1 MDGDRWITI
10 ALFIAALLVLG
21 LLVWLAGVEET
32 ISALE
37 RARLSLVAVVLALA
51 VFWLA
56 SWGMSLYVVL
66 DALGHPISAVKS
78 ILVFSAAMFANNITP
93 FGQAGGEPVS
103 AFLIS
108 EAADTEY
115 ENGLAAIASVDTLHF
130 MPSIG
135 MAFTGVAVFALDAT
149 RLSRDLYLSV
159 AVLGVLLAV
168 FVLVGVSGYRYRH
181 QIEHAIAVVVT
192 PILRLVARVIPG
204 REPPSPEAIEHRIDG
219 FFGAIERI
227 ASDREAILK
236 ATTFSAAGWVAL
248 SVALWVAVS
257 AVGGSVPLAAALIA
271 VPIGS
276 IAGVTPLPGGSG
288 AIETA
293 FAAILVSIGGIL
305 QGTAVAAVLVHRIAT
320 YWLPTIV
327 GGLVAA
333 SLGASR
339 ARTE

>member
-1 MDGDRWITI
+1 MDGDRWITVG
-10 ALFIAALLVLG
+10 LFTVALLVLG
-21 LLVWLAGVEET
+21 LLVWLAGVDET
-32 ISALE
+32 IAALQQ
-37 RARLSLVAVVLALA
+37 ARPPLVAVVLALA

-56 SWGMSLYVVL
+56 AWGMSLYVVL
-66 DALGHPISAVKS
+66 DALGEPISAVRA

-93 FGQAGGEPVS
+93 FGQAGGEPLS

-108 EAADTEY
+108 EAADSDY
-115 ENGLAAIASVDTLHF
+115 ETGLAAIASVDTLHF

-135 MAFTGVAVFALDAT
+135 MAFAGVAILALDAAQ
-149 RLSRDLYLSV
+149 LSRDLVLSV
-159 AVLGVLLAV
+159 AVLGSLFVV
-168 FVLVGVSGYRYRH
+168 FVVVGVLGYRYREA
-181 QIEHAIAVVVT
+181 IERGLAIVVT
-192 PILRLVARVIPG
+192 PILRVLARVIPG
-204 REPPSPEAIEHRIDG
+204 RSPPEPAAIERRVAD

-227 ASDREAILK
+227 ASDRQAILK
-236 ATTFSAAGWVAL
+236 ATAFSAAGWLAL
-248 SVALWVAVS
+248 SIALWIAVS

-293 FAAILVSIGGIL
+293 FAAILVSLGDIV

-320 YWLPTIV
+320 YWLPTIL

-339 ARTE
+339 ATTD